1 MKLVIV
7 SGLSGSGKS
16 TVLHVL
22 EDMRYYAID
31 NLPITLLPE
40 FARSMI
46 NDNDHCYDHAAISI
60 DARNRHNELK
70 HFPRILNELRTT
82 GVEVDVV
89 FLDADDHILLRR
101 FSETRRKHPLT
112 NDAVGLP
119 DAIVQERLL
128 LQAVSEEASLYL
140 DTTQTS
146 LHDLRA
152 IIRERVASKRGQD
165 MSIMFQSFGFKHG
178 VPVDADMVFDV
189 RCLPNPYWDPEL
201 RSFNGQ
207 QQPIKNFLEKHDV
220 VHQMYDD
227 IRTYL
232 ERWIPSFESAS
243 RTYLTIAIGCTGGH
257 HRSVYLVERL
267 RQHFSSRGEVL
278 SRHRDL

>member
-22 EDMRYYAID
+22 EDMSYYAID
-31 NLPITLLPE
+31 NLPISLLPE
-40 FARSMI
+40 FSSTMCC
-46 NDNDHCYDHAAISI
+46 DGDECYDHAAISI

-70 HFPRILNELRTT
+70 HFPRIIDELQAT
-82 GVEVDVV
+82 GVEVEII
-89 FLDADDHILLRR
+89 FLDADDHVLLRR

-112 NDAVGLP
+112 NASVALP
-119 DAIVQERLL
+119 EAIKQERQL
-128 LQAVSEEASLYL
+128 LQTVSEKASLYL

-152 IIRERVASKRGQD
+152 IIKERVVSKTGQN
-165 MSIMFQSFGFKHG
+165 MSILFQSFGFKHG

-189 RCLPNPYWDPEL
+189 RCLPNPYWEPEL
-201 RSFNGQ
+201 RAFSGQ
-207 QQPIKNFLEKHDV
+207 QQPVKDFLEQHQD
-220 VHQMYDD
+220 VHQMYHD
-227 IRTYL
+227 IRDFL
-232 ERWIPSFESAS
+232 ERWIPDFEKAS

-257 HRSVYLVERL
+257 HRSVYMVERL
-267 RQHFSSRGEVL
+267 QQHFASRGEVL

>member
-22 EDMRYYAID
+22 EDLRYYAID
-31 NLPITLLPE
+31 NLPITLLPQ
-40 FARSMI
+40 FANSMC
-46 NDNDHCYDHAAISI
+46 DNTDVCYSHAAISI

-70 HFPRILNELRTT
+70 HFPRIVQELRDT
-82 GVEVDVV
+82 GVDVEVIY
-89 FLDADDHILLRR
+89 LDADDHILLRR

-112 NDAVGLP
+112 SDATGLP
-119 DAIVQERLL
+119 EAIAQERQL
-128 LQAVSEEASLYL
+128 LQIVSEEASLYL

-152 IIRERVASKRGQD
+152 LIKQRVANRSSHD

-178 VPVDADMVFDV
+178 VPVDADLVFDV

-201 RSFNGQ
+201 RSFNGL
-207 QQPIKNFLEKHDV
+207 QQPIKDFLEKHDDV
-220 VHQMYDD
+220 QQMYDD
-227 IRTYL
+227 IRTFL
-232 ERWIPSFESAS
+232 ERWIPTFEAGS

-257 HRSVYLVERL
+257 HRSVYMTERL
-267 RQHFSSRGEVL
+267 RAHFAPRGLVL
-278 SRHRDL
+278 SRNRDL